1 MSFDDGTAILLAES
15 AARAVERDP
24 AGFHAVLNDIPA
36 AIYVADMEGTITYF
50 NDACVEAVGRQPEAG
65 VDKWCVSWKLYTPA
79 GDPLP
84 HDGCPMAVA
93 IKERREVRGVE
104 IVAERPDGS
113 WARFIPYPTPIYDRT
128 GQLSGAVNLLID
140 VAAQPRTEF
149 FRKQAERCRDLSIS
163 ADDRQTAEML
173 ALMAAKYHEQSRQGD
188 D

>member
-1 MSFDDGTAILLAES
+1 VSFDDGTAILLAES

-84 HDGCPMAVA
+84 HRAQGRAIQGAGVQEADTGDRKAVHG
-93 IKERREVRGVE
+93 RLQRV
-104 IVAERPDGS
+104 D
-113 WARFIPYPTPIYDRT
+113 
-128 GQLSGAVNLLID
+128 
-140 VAAQPRTEF
+140 
-149 FRKQAERCRDLSIS
+149 
-163 ADDRQTAEML
+163 
-173 ALMAAKYHEQSRQGD
+173 
-188 D
+188 